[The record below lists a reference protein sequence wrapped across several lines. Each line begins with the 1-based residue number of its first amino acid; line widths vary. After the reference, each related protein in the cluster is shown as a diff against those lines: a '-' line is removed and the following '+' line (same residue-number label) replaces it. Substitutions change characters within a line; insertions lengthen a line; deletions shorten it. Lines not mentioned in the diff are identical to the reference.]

1 MNKVYLVGA
10 GCGDPALLSL
20 KGKACIEEADCILY
34 DRLIDPSLLSYAKAD
49 CKLIY
54 VGKENHKHTMPQAMI
69 QKLLVDAGR
78 TYPVTVRLKG
88 GDPYVFGRGAEEG
101 LALAQAGIAFEVVCG
116 ISSAI
121 GGLAYAGIPVT
132 HRGYTNG
139 FRVYTAHSQKDVL
152 ADLNFAELAK
162 TKDTLIFLMGL
173 RSAMQLVEK
182 LLACG
187 MEKATPMAICSHVSM
202 PSQKVLTTTL
212 AELHQKDIDTLSSPA
227 IIVIGEVVKLR
238 EKLCFYEQKP
248 LFQKRYLLVKVQK
261 EEHQAAKLLREQGAW
276 CEEVQC
282 GYCKAI
288 AHTWTKEAF
297 QSFTHVVFTSAQVVH
312 ILMKQLQEAGFDSR
326 ILYQCKLCV
335 MGKGTKKA
343 LAQYGL
349 CADLMPNIHDSKHM
363 AELLT
368 ASVQKQDHILLPK
381 AVNGN
386 TYLQKTLETQ
396 CKVSY
401 VPLYTIEELPHSIQ
415 DEDYDGVL
423 MTCPFSVQQYAKQT
437 KHRKQMVYAMGE
449 RTKQALIKEGFT
461 SITTLKHAEM
471 EEFVKAILHHEKKGR
486 D

>member
-1 MNKVYLVGA
+1 MGTNAAFLNILKQHGVDIITASDAHRSEHVGTV
-10 GCGDPALLSL
+10 
-20 KGKACIEEADCILY
+20 
-34 DRLIDPSLLSYAKAD
+34 SY
-49 CKLIY
+49 
-54 VGKENHKHTMPQAMI
+54 
-69 QKLLVDAGR
+69 
-78 TYPVTVRLKG
+78 
-88 GDPYVFGRGAEEG
+88 
-101 LALAQAGIAFEVVCG
+101 
-116 ISSAI
+116 
-121 GGLAYAGIPVT
+121 T
-132 HRGYTNG
+132 H
-139 FRVYTAHSQKDVL
+139 L
-152 ADLNFAELAK
+152 
-162 TKDTLIFLMGL
+162 
-173 RSAMQLVEK
+173 
-182 LLACG
+182 
-187 MEKATPMAICSHVSM
+187 
-202 PSQKVLTTTL
+202 
-212 AELHQKDIDTLSSPA
+212 
-227 IIVIGEVVKLR
+227 
-238 EKLCFYEQKP
+238 
-248 LFQKRYLLVKVQK
+248 
-261 EEHQAAKLLREQGAW
+261 
-276 CEEVQC
+276 QC

-423 MTCPFSVQQYAKQT
+423 MTCPFSCLLY
-437 KHRKQMVYAMGE
+437 
-449 RTKQALIKEGFT
+449 T
-461 SITTLKHAEM
+461 SIKLSINTQYFYMLSYKFYYHHTTYELVVA
-471 EEFVKAILHHEKKGR
+471 
-486 D
+486 